1 MLKSKSKYI
10 LLVTLITSTV
20 LFQMPV
26 KAQDFNKQTN
36 DVNKSWSIKFNQD
49 IELNDEV
56 KSSIKLVDSK
66 GNNIDASI
74 RLGDSKTI
82 VIEAPKEGYKDGE
95 KYTLSLGDKF
105 HSKKNKTL
113 TENVNL
119 NFTVDSSVSTEY
131 KSKAEVEKA
140 LKLGVDKILADG
152 ITGSDWQALVVARY
166 GQEVPSAYL
175 SDLENKIKADN
186 GIMSHPTDYE
196 RTTLALMAIGKDP
209 TNFDGYNFIEKIYNN
224 TDMDNQGIN
233 AYIFALI
240 ALDSGKFDIPDGSVL
255 TRDKLIQKILDG
267 RTSDKGWSYGG
278 KTADPDMTA
287 MGLISLAPYKG
298 RAEVKEAIDAAVD
311 KLSAIQSDDGGY
323 SSWHTANS
331 ESSSQV
337 IIGLCANGID
347 PTNEKFTKNGK
358 NPIDAILSYEVEGGG
373 FQHTKG
379 TGYNGMGTEQAL
391 EALESYKMFKEGKGS
406 LYEFK

>member
-10 LLVTLITSTV
+10 LLVTLITSTI
-20 LFQMPV
+20 LFQLPV
-26 KAQDFNKQTN
+26 KAQEFNKQTN
-36 DVNKSWSIKFNQD
+36 DTNKSWSIKFNQD

-56 KSSIKLVDSK
+56 KSNIKLVDSK
-66 GNNIDASI
+66 GSNVDASI

-82 VIEAPKEGYKDGE
+82 IIDAPKEGYKNGE

-113 TENVNL
+113 QGNTNF
-119 NFTVDSSVSTEY
+119 NFTVDTSASTEY
-131 KSKAEVEKA
+131 KSKAEVEEA
-140 LKLGVDKILADG
+140 LKLGVSKILSDG

-166 GQEVPSAYL
+166 GQQVPEAYL
-175 SDLENKIKADN
+175 SDLESKIKAEN
-186 GIMSHPTDYE
+186 GIMSQPTDYE

-255 TRDKLIQKILDG
+255 TRDKIIKTVLDE

-287 MGLISLAPYKG
+287 MGLISLAPYKD
-298 RAEVKEAIDAAVD
+298 RPEVKEAIDAAVD
-311 KLSAIQSDDGGY
+311 RLSAIQNDDGGY

-347 PTNEKFTKNGK
+347 PTSEKFTKNGK
-358 NPIDAILSYEVEGGG
+358 NPIDAILSYQVDGGG

-391 EALESYKMFKEGKGS
+391 EAIEAYKMFKEGKGS
-406 LYEFK
+406 LYVFK